1 MNQNLLKFNLFGIP
15 VHIHLSFIFLC
26 ILITNRQFDN
36 QANTA
41 LVLSLFVA
49 ILGHELGH
57 ASVLRRLKIPCEIHL
72 LMFGGET
79 VWNPTGV
86 RFHHSWEI
94 LLNASGVTVNILI
107 ALICFLLRQ
116 SVEFSQPFVLE
127 IITFSLYINLFLA
140 ILNLFPVLPLDGG
153 KLFHNM
159 VRLLVKPKTAVMLT
173 LGVSFVVALL
183 TAVGGLYIFP
193 GSFLLPILFGY
204 FAFNSFKSLKAFFE
218 AQ

>member
-26 ILITNRQFDN
+26 ILITNSQFTN
-36 QANTA
+36 QQNTA
-41 LVLSLFVA
+41 LILSLFVA

-79 VWNPTGV
+79 VWNPNGV

-94 LLNASGVTVNILI
+94 LLNASGVTVNIII
-107 ALICFLLRQ
+107 ASICFLLRQ
-116 SVEFSQPFVLE
+116 FVELSQPFMIDMVR
-127 IITFSLYINLFLA
+127 FSLIINLFLA

-153 KLFHNM
+153 KLFHNV
-159 VRLLVKPKTAVMLT
+159 VRLFMKPKTAVILT
-173 LGVSFVVALL
+173 LSVSLAVALL
-183 TAVGGLYIFP
+183 IAVGGLYIFP
-193 GSFLLPILFGY
+193 GSFLFPVLFGF
-204 FAFNSFKSLKAFFE
+204 FAFNNFKSLRAFIE
-218 AQ
+218 SQ